1 MAVTVETAAV
11 FRGGGRRWFTLRA
24 ACAAEARAMLKKHC
38 DCDYCEDDIG
48 RYELPCRIHHPD
60 RYPRIMKRL
69 TDGFMRRYRAQQQR
83 NES

>member
-24 ACAAEARAMLKKHC
+24 ACAAEARALLKRHCQCDHFEDGQGHHC
-38 DCDYCEDDIG
+38 D
-48 RYELPCRIHHPD
+48 LPCNLHHPD

-69 TDGFMRRYRAQQQR
+69 TDGFMRRYRASQP
-83 NES
+83 

>member
-11 FRGGGRRWFTLRA
+11 FRSGGRRWLTLRA

-48 RYELPCRIHHPD
+48 RYELPCRLHHPD
-60 RYPRIMKRL
+60 RYPRIMRRL
-69 TDGFMRRYRAQQQR
+69 TKGLMRRYRASQP
-83 NES
+83 

>member
-24 ACAAEARAMLKKHC
+24 ACAAEARALLNKHC
-38 DCDYCEDDIG
+38 DCDYCDHEGYG
-48 RYELPCRIHHPD
+48 REHLYCRLHHPD

-69 TDGFMRRYRAQQQR
+69 TKGLMRRYRASQQ
-83 NES
+83 